1 MASPKRFAAIDLG
14 ASSGRVM
21 VGSFGNGTLEVTEA
35 ARFKNG
41 PVMLGDGLHWP
52 VLTLFSEALHGV
64 GAATLDAPIEGIAV
78 DSWAVDYGLL
88 RDGSLLTVPYSYRDA
103 RTERGLELVD
113 AVISQPELYARC
125 GLQRMPFTT
134 INQLSV
140 DRERGMLQLADGML
154 MLPDLFNYWMTG
166 RAAIERTNATTT
178 GMLTLDEQWDLEL
191 LGMLGIDP
199 SLLPPMVDSGTA
211 IGSLLPEVKQHY
223 GVRGDPQV
231 YAVGSHD
238 TASAVVAA
246 PLTDDAAY
254 ISSGT
259 WSLVGIETPAPIA
272 NAEAE
277 RANFTNE
284 GGVDGLNRFM
294 KNVMG
299 MWLLSESKR
308 TWEAEGETIEL
319 TALLG
324 AAAEYDVEV
333 PVFDPTDDLFYPPGN
348 MPARIRE
355 WFVARDIRPPE
366 GKVAI
371 TRCILESLAEAY
383 AQVLD
388 DMSRISGRT
397 IRQVN
402 VVGGGSQN
410 SLLCQLTA
418 KRTGVPVYAGPVEA
432 SAIGNL
438 LVQARTA
445 GVLQGSLADLR
456 ELVSQVYRPRRF
468 DP

>member
-1 MASPKRFAAIDLG
+1 MTSPTRFAAIDLG

-21 VGSFGNGTLEVTEA
+21 IGEVAPDELRVTEA
-35 ARFKNG
+35 ARFANR
-41 PVMLGDGLHWP
+41 PVMLGDGLHWS
-52 VLTLFSEALHGV
+52 VLSLFSAALDGIA
-64 GAATLDAPIEGIAV
+64 AATQEAPVMGIAV

-88 RDGSLLTVPYSYRDA
+88 RRGSLLSVPYSYRDS

-140 DRERGMLQLADGML
+140 DRERGMLELADSML
-154 MLPDLFNYWMTG
+154 LLPDLFNYWMTG
-166 RAAIERTNATTT
+166 RAAIERTNASTT
-178 GMLTLDEQWDLEL
+178 GMLALDDSWDIEL
-191 LGMLGIDP
+191 MGMLGIDP
-199 SLLPPMVDSGTA
+199 GILPRLVEPGTTIGPLLPQLRD
-211 IGSLLPEVKQHY
+211 HH
-223 GVRGDPQV
+223 GVHGDPQV
-231 YAVGSHD
+231 FTVGSHD

-246 PLTDDAAY
+246 PLAEGAAY

-259 WSLVGIETPAPIA
+259 WSLVGIETPEPIA
-272 NAEAE
+272 SGEAE

-284 GGVDGLNRFM
+284 GGVDGRNRFM

-308 TWEAEGETIEL
+308 TWEADGSSVEL
-319 TALLG
+319 PELLSS
-324 AAAEYDVEV
+324 AASYDREV
-333 PVFDPTDDLFYPPGN
+333 PIFDPTDDVFYAPGD
-348 MPARIRE
+348 MPTRIHR
-355 WFVARDIRPPE
+355 WFDERGIEPPE
-366 GKVAI
+366 GRVAV

-383 AQVLD
+383 AKTLQD
-388 DMSRISGRT
+388 IERIAGMKVT
-397 IRQVN
+397 QVN

-418 KRTGVPVYAGPVEA
+418 RRTGVPVFAGPIEA

-438 LVQARTA
+438 LVQARAA
-445 GVLQGSLADLR
+445 GVLAGTLEDLR
-456 ELVSQVYRPRRF
+456 ELVSQVYRPKRY